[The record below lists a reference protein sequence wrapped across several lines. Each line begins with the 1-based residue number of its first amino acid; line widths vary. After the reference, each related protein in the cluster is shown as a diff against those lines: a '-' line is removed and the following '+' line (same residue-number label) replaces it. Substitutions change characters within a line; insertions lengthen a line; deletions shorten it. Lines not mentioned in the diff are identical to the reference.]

1 LAERY
6 ASVPHVIGWQI
17 DNEYNSFSFDEETRA
32 TWQAFLRDRYGDL
45 ETLNARWGNSYW
57 SQDYSDWSQIPIQM
71 NGGVNPC
78 HLAAFRRFVTE
89 ATRVYQA
96 DQINAIRA
104 HARPDQFI
112 THNFHG
118 DMSDG
123 DPHALSRDL
132 DVASFDYYVGGGHL
146 NAAHEATR
154 LDWVRGLKRQNFWL
168 METQAGTTNFKP
180 VNNHL
185 DPGETRLLIWN
196 AIGCGADAALYWQ
209 WRACYGGH
217 EQYWG
222 TIVGAHGQP
231 RPLYSEVVQ
240 IGVELEAASSI
251 LAGTSP
257 RGDLAILYSDDDRW
271 GIAHNR
277 HHQGF
282 DPLAHLHLYHG
293 ALRRAGYTVDIVEPT
308 APIGGYPAVFAPG
321 LHLVWD
327 EKTQPLLDYIAAGG
341 HLILGARSGAKT
353 IDNALLTDAVAPG
366 AALGEA
372 LGATVWEYYP
382 LEEPLPVFGEA
393 GQGTATIWAE
403 WLRPAADDAEVVL
416 RYGAHPWLQG
426 QPALVTRRYGQG
438 RISHLGVWPDDA
450 LLDGVIGWLRRTSPL
465 LEPMPMPDGV
475 LLHRRRGTNES
486 DEVRIIL
493 NTTSEEQRVALAGTW
508 RNVLNATTVTDS
520 LLLAPRDV
528 AVLVAN

>member
-1 LAERY
+1 
-6 ASVPHVIGWQI
+6 
-17 DNEYNSFSFDEETRA
+17 
-32 TWQAFLRDRYGDL
+32 
-45 ETLNARWGNSYW
+45 
-57 SQDYSDWSQIPIQM
+57 
-71 NGGVNPC
+71 
-78 HLAAFRRFVTE
+78 
-89 ATRVYQA
+89 
-96 DQINAIRA
+96 
-104 HARPDQFI
+104 
-112 THNFHG
+112 
-118 DMSDG
+118 
-123 DPHALSRDL
+123 
-132 DVASFDYYVGGGHL
+132 
-146 NAAHEATR
+146 
-154 LDWVRGLKRQNFWL
+154 
-168 METQAGTTNFKP
+168 
-180 VNNHL
+180 
-185 DPGETRLLIWN
+185 
-196 AIGCGADAALYWQ
+196 
-209 WRACYGGH
+209 
-217 EQYWG
+217 
-222 TIVGAHGQP
+222 
-231 RPLYSEVVQ
+231 
-240 IGVELEAASSI
+240 
-251 LAGTSP
+251 
-257 RGDLAILYSDDDRW
+257 
-271 GIAHNR
+271 
-277 HHQGF
+277 
-282 DPLAHLHLYHG
+282 
-293 ALRRAGYTVDIVEPT
+293 
-308 APIGGYPAVFAPG
+308 
-321 LHLVWD
+321 LVWD

-508 RNVLNATTVTDS
+508 RNVLNATPVTDS